1 MYYDGQ
7 IGGGLPP
14 RVGRIEEG
22 VLAAE
27 MRFEH
32 EFTVE
37 VPVAQAWRALAGA
50 DAVAASLPDAELRA
64 VDGVHTGRIQLDGSR
79 NLACEATVTAVD
91 EDEDEHVA
99 TVSVHGRQVEG
110 PAIGS
115 AVLRTRITEEGSATR
130 IRLTAEVLTT
140 GHDPGNGF
148 RASAQ
153 RMFEAVVEGLER
165 RAREQPAEVPAAA
178 TPAPAAAT
186 PSSVEPPRAAPL
198 PVAAGRSWPQRA
210 AAHKPLLG
218 GAAGLVI
225 AAVVLR
231 RMRRGRF

>member
-1 MYYDGQ
+1 
-7 IGGGLPP
+7 
-14 RVGRIEEG
+14 
-22 VLAAE
+22 LAAE

-50 DAVAASLPDAELRA
+50 DAVAGSLPDAELRA
-64 VDGVHTGRIQLDGSR
+64 VDGVYTGRIQLDGSR

-115 AVLRTRITEEGSATR
+115 AVVRTRITEEGSATR
-130 IRLTAEVLTT
+130 NRLTAEVLTT

-148 RASAQ
+148 RARAH
-153 RMFEAVVEGLER
+153 RVFEAVVDGLER

-178 TPAPAAAT
+178 TPAPD
-186 PSSVEPPRAAPL
+186 VEAPL
-198 PVAAGRSWPQRA
+198 PVVADRSWLERA
-210 AAHKPLLG
+210 TAHKPLLG